1 MPNKKIVHLAI
12 AKELYENHNKIGNKI
27 FKSEWLTF
35 VNNQFEFMWLDA
47 TIEGQ
52 ELYSFKPELQ
62 KFTEVVAC
70 YNNKK
75 NYFNLHLCFLEDF
88 GYILVRYTK
97 TPNKEEFHKLA
108 QAANQLKCK
117 LISNY
122 TDVITNESGN
132 V

>member
-1 MPNKKIVHLAI
+1 MSTKKIVHLAI

-27 FKSEWLTF
+27 SKSEWLHF

-52 ELYSFKPELQ
+52 ELFNFKPELPIH
-62 KFTEVVAC
+62 TEIVAC

-75 NYFNLHLCFLEDF
+75 NYFNLHLSFLEDF
-88 GYILVRYTK
+88 GYILVRYTNS
-97 TPNKEEFHKLA
+97 PNKEELHKLI
-108 QAANQLKCK
+108 QAANQLQSK

-122 TDVITNESGN
+122 TDVINYESGN